1 MRYIKLFEEYDP
13 KIHQGINM
21 TRKLFK
27 NKTVNKILDIISI
40 IDDIVHL
47 DFKNIKNTFK
57 NKEGYKK
64 ASELAGELGLTLMAM
79 GKEDKNREEMDLF
92 YDIRKYGLN
101 VDMMINYLD
110 DEEVIKYLDNDR
122 RYKKRLDEY
131 SEAINFLRKYKEWE
145 NGNKKMF
152 K

>member
-1 MRYIKLFEEYDP
+1 MKHIKLFEEYDSN
-13 KIHQGINM
+13 IHKGINA

-40 IDDIVHL
+40 IDDIIHL

-57 NKEGYKK
+57 NREGYEK
-64 ASELAGELGLTLMAM
+64 ASELAAELGLTLMAM
-79 GKEDKNREEMDLF
+79 GKEDDRTEIDLF